1 MYLPS
6 FRGEGRKVKEG
17 KGDRKGEVSPVKSA
31 FRAVTRVVIFG
42 TVFMFNVAQSVG
54 QGGARTRD
62 SLMVCPQRPW
72 PKWMWFEEVYLNTH
86 LHTFF

>member
-6 FRGEGRKVKEG
+6 FGGEGRKVKEG
-17 KGDRKGEVSPVKSA
+17 ERGVSPVKSG

-54 QGGARTRD
+54 QGGARARATA
-62 SLMVCPQRPW
+62 
-72 PKWMWFEEVYLNTH
+72 
-86 LHTFF
+86 